1 MMTGKVTA
9 LREATIPLMV
19 IGPGQHWQ
27 AVDAVLDT
35 GFNGFLTLPSHMV
48 RALQLSFVGNR
59 RATLADGSTV
69 VLDLYLA
76 TILWHGQEREVLV
89 LQAEGDRSWAWHC
102 YTGVVWFYT
111 LLMMA
116 MCSSSLGPKK
126 YPRFAER
133 HASGA
138 AGSRSEA

>member
-19 IGPGQHWQ
+19 TGPGQHWQ
-27 AVDAVLDT
+27 AVDTVLDT
-35 GFNGFLTLPSHMV
+35 GFNGFLTLPSHLV
-48 RALQLSFVGNR
+48 RTLQLSFVGNR

-89 LQAEGDRSWAWHC
+89 LQAEGGPLMGMALLYGNR
-102 YTGVVWFYT
+102 VVFHVVDDGDVLIEPW
-111 LLMMA
+111 
-116 MCSSSLGPKK
+116 P
-126 YPRFAER
+126 
-133 HASGA
+133 
-138 AGSRSEA
+138 

>member
-1 MMTGKVTA
+1 MMMGKVTA
-9 LREATIPLMV
+9 LREATISLMV
-19 IGPGQHWQ
+19 TGSGQHWQ

-48 RALQLSFVGNR
+48 HALQLAFVGNR

-89 LQAEGDRSWAWHC
+89 LQAEGRPLMGMALLSGNRVIFH
-102 YTGVVWFYT
+102 VVDDGDVLIEPW
-111 LLMMA
+111 
-116 MCSSSLGPKK
+116 P
-126 YPRFAER
+126 
-133 HASGA
+133 
-138 AGSRSEA
+138 

>member
-1 MMTGKVTA
+1 
-9 LREATIPLMV
+9 
-19 IGPGQHWQ
+19 
-27 AVDAVLDT
+27 VDTVLDT

-89 LQAEGDRSWAWHC
+89 LQAEGGPLMGMA
-102 YTGVVWFYT
+102 
-111 LLMMA
+111 LL
-116 MCSSSLGPKK
+116 
-126 YPRFAER
+126 Y
-133 HASGA
+133 
-138 AGSRSEA
+138 GSRVVFHVVDDGDVLIEPWP